1 MTTMYR
7 RIRKLEDRL
16 GLANGKPPLLIV
28 VSLAA
33 KKLALDEDRCVQI
46 LRECGHLPTGA
57 IGLVNLGE
65 IPDGLDAKETERF
78 LRKRGAET
86 RGMQGPLN
94 GEGPADASLG
104 ATP

>member
-1 MTTMYR
+1 MKTIDR
-7 RIRKLEDRL
+7 RIRKLEDRF
-16 GLANGKPPLLIV
+16 GLADGKPPLLIV

-57 IGLVNLGE
+57 VGLVNLGK
-65 IPDGLDAKETERF
+65 IPRGLDAKETERF
-78 LRKRGAET
+78 LRERGAET
-86 RGMQGPLN
+86 RGPLN
-94 GEGPADASLG
+94 GEGPADASRG